1 MARIA
6 ILMIALVLTG
16 ATGARAQAPQYD
28 EKTNWDWALSQIR
41 KNKIADFGER
51 CGGKVGKKLDPQT
64 KNGWDD
70 PCRRISAQSLVDEL
84 LWWKPGPQPRVRL
97 RGVFLHG
104 LVDLSDAEISPEV
117 WIDSKR
123 SVRSACR

>member
-6 ILMIALVLTG
+6 ILMVALVLTG

-28 EKTNWDWALSQIR
+28 EKTNWAWALSQIR
-41 KNKIADFGER
+41 KDKIADFGER

-64 KNGWDD
+64 KTGWDD

-84 LWWKPGPQPRVRL
+84 LWGKPGPQPPRAAPGSIFTWS
-97 RGVFLHG
+97 RG
-104 LVDLSDAEISPEV
+104 S
-117 WIDSKR
+117 
-123 SVRSACR
+123 